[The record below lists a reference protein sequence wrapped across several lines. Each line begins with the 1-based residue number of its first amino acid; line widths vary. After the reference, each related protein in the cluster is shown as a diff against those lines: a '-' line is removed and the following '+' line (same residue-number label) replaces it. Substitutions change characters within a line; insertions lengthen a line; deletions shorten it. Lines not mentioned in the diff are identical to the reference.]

1 MRMICLNF
9 LFFFSS
15 RRRHTRSKRDWS
27 SDVCSSDLAAYINFI
42 TSPQAMDVS
51 VETGNLPVL
60 ASSKQPSV
68 ALMREVA
75 TAWGELSKNDG
86 TTPYL
91 DYATPTFTDA
101 FGGPLQELI
110 AGKKSAEEAM
120 KAAQDDYTA
129 FQNKK

>member
-75 TAWGELSKNDG
+75 TAWGELSKDRKSTRLNSSHVSIS
-86 TTPYL
+86 
-91 DYATPTFTDA
+91 YAVFC
-101 FGGPLQELI
+101 L
-110 AGKKSAEEAM
+110 KKKRNMHLRDLVIE
-120 KAAQDDYTA
+120 
-129 FQNKK
+129 